1 MTPLSRYRV
10 PKIAQHAAFGHM
22 NDYDLETQSLVG
34 TDQVVGARDSVPAC
48 ARSAPRHIRD
58 PSRAPRNDAPS
69 VDPLTISGVAKAWR
83 DGRECWC
90 DPVALSYKWLLRNRI
105 TTLLDPCPTNKSR
118 RASLFGEGSP
128 YLPYHRAP
136 PAVIGD

>member
-48 ARSAPRHIRD
+48 ARSAPRHIRW
-58 PSRAPRNDAPS
+58 PPFVLTRHGHLETTS

-83 DGRECWC
+83 DGKECWC
-90 DPVALSYKWLLRNRI
+90 DPVPLSYKWLLRNRI
-105 TTLLDPCPTNKSR
+105 TTL
-118 RASLFGEGSP
+118 
-128 YLPYHRAP
+128 
-136 PAVIGD
+136 

>member
-48 ARSAPRHIRD
+48 ARSAPRHIRW
-58 PSRAPRNDAPS
+58 PQFAVTRHAHVETTCRWSIWPTRFR
-69 VDPLTISGVAKAWR
+69 KATLCATGKIVEATR
-83 DGRECWC
+83 
-90 DPVALSYKWLLRNRI
+90 LRSAVNGY
-105 TTLLDPCPTNKSR
+105 
-118 RASLFGEGSP
+118 FG
-128 YLPYHRAP
+128 
-136 PAVIGD
+136 IGLQRWFDK